1 MCATCILCGA
11 LVCYFHI
18 ACMSL
23 LSVTGVIEG
32 VDYSSANSGTSNGAV
47 YRLPL
52 YLEDWVDQVM
62 ERLFT
67 LLSNL
72 DTGPSH
78 RGTDQQAK
86 PELLLQSTHL
96 GKVRL
101 MAVLCWMP
109 QQQCLRS

>member
-1 MCATCILCGA
+1 MPDNL
-11 LVCYFHI
+11 
-18 ACMSL
+18 SL
-23 LSVTGVIEG
+23 LCLAGCMD
-32 VDYSSANSGTSNGAV
+32 VDYSSGGNGNGDA

-52 YLEDWVDQVM
+52 YLDDWVDQVM

-96 GKVRL
+96 RGQHRNHIICNDAQLDQTNELVG
-101 MAVLCWMP
+101 
-109 QQQCLRS
+109 Q